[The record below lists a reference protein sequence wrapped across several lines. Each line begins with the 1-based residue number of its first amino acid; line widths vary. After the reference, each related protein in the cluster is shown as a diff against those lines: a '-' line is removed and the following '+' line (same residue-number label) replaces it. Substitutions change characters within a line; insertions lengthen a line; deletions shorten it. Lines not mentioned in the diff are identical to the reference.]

1 MGWREIIVSLNSLG
15 IGDLDSIRKKLE
27 TVRQEVRAQG
37 QIELADR
44 LDEASSALDR
54 GQLTEY
60 RRLLAQVV
68 SRLGH
73 LRD

>member
-27 TVRQEVRAQG
+27 AVRQEVRAQG
-37 QIELADR
+37 QDELAAR